1 MSLDLGALRS
11 QPIQDLVH
19 AARGR
24 HIENPSSL
32 RKPEL
37 VAALLREQGPG
48 AAIDG
53 NGLLEVLPD
62 GFGFLRAPEYAF
74 AAAPDDVY
82 VSPSQIRRFNL
93 RNGDLVSGQSRGP
106 KESERYFA
114 LVKVESVNGRD
125 AEAQRDKVLFDNLV
139 AVPPT
144 RRIDDGGALGGAS
157 LAFGQRVL
165 VTGVVGARRAA
176 LLDGW
181 TRAVAEAH
189 PDVVVLVALLGQRPE
204 DATVRARALPG
215 LVAATTFDEPDA
227 RHVQVVDMLVER
239 ARRLVELGKDVVLV
253 VDDLGR
259 AARAVQAGLTTPGRL
274 LAGGLD
280 VGVLPR
286 VRRLLASGRAVE
298 GGGSLTLVAAATA
311 PGCVPLEGP
320 LTPSRGTLGRALREG
335 AGPLPSQEG
344 GEADPYDA
352 ALVQEILDH
361 VNVEIRV
368 RAAGSSEDP
377 ASPGARVVIEGA

>member
-37 VAALLREQGPG
+37 VAALLREHGPG
-48 AAIDG
+48 AVIDG
-53 NGLLEVLPD
+53 SGLLEVLPD

-93 RNGDLVSGQSRGP
+93 RNGDLVAGQSRGP

-114 LVKVESVNGRD
+114 LVKVESVNGRE

-139 AVPPT
+139 AVPPSRPLT
-144 RRIDDGGALGGAS
+144 DGGVFGGAS
-157 LAFGQRVL
+157 LTFGQRVL
-165 VTGVVGARRAA
+165 VVGAPSARRVA
-176 LLDGW
+176 LVDAW
-181 TRAVAEAH
+181 TCAVAQAH
-189 PDVVVLVALLGQRPE
+189 PEAVVLVALLGQRPE
-204 DATVRARALPG
+204 DATARSRALPG
-215 LVAATTFDEPDA
+215 LVAATTFDEADA

-239 ARRLVELGKDVVLV
+239 ARRLVELGRDVVLV

-259 AARAVQAGLTTPGRL
+259 AARAVQAGFTTPGRL
-274 LAGGLD
+274 LAGGVD
-280 VGVLPR
+280 GGVLPR
-286 VRRLLASGRAVE
+286 VRRVLASGRAVE
-298 GGGSLTLVAAATA
+298 DGGSLTLVVA
-311 PGCVPLEGP
+311 
-320 LTPSRGTLGRALREG
+320 
-335 AGPLPSQEG
+335 QDG
-344 GEADPYDA
+344 GERDPYDA
-352 ALVQEILDH
+352 ALLHEVLDH
-361 VNVEIRV
+361 VNVEVRV
-368 RAAGSSEDP
+368 RAAGAAEDP
-377 ASPGARVVIEGA
+377 AVPAARVVIEGA